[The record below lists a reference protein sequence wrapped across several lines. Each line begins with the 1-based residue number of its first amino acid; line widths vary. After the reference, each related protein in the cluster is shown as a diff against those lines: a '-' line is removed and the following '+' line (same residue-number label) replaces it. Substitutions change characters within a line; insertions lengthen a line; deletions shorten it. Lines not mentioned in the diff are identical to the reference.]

1 MMAKLSPLAERLAA
15 ARSIPPPGALDPALV
30 PPDHAA
36 AMAVQAEV
44 TGALGESVGGWK
56 VGIGGDGIPFA
67 APLYS
72 SALIASPA
80 RVPLGDYV
88 LIEMEIAFRL
98 QRDLPPGDY
107 ARDAILAACDQVI
120 AGIEVLRGRFGEP
133 PAAPFLAFL
142 ADNGANLAYVTG
154 SATGALR
161 TLDLTALPCRLTIGS
176 ELVQE
181 KIGGHPQGDP
191 IEPIRRYLAQSNDRL
206 GGLRAGHVVTTGSL
220 NKPVRVAAP
229 ARVEVDIAGIG
240 RATLELSR

>member
-1 MMAKLSPLAERLAA
+1 MAKLSPLAERLTA
-15 ARSIPPPGALDPALV
+15 ARNAPPGALDPALA

-44 TGALGESVGGWK
+44 TAALRESVGGWK

-72 SALIASPA
+72 SALVASPA
-80 RVPLGDYV
+80 RVPLGGYV

-107 ARDAILAACDQVI
+107 ARDAILAACDQVV

-133 PAAPFLAFL
+133 PAVPFLAFL

-154 SATGALR
+154 GATGALR
-161 TLDLTALPCRLTIGS
+161 ALDLTALPCRLA
-176 ELVQE
+176 
-181 KIGGHPQGDP
+181 IGGKVVHEGVGHPHRDP
-191 IEPIRRYLAQSNDRL
+191 IEPIRRYLAKSNDRL
-206 GGLRAGHVVTTGSL
+206 GGLRAGQIVTTGSL
-220 NKPVRVAAP
+220 NTPVRVEAP
-229 ARVEVDIAGIG
+229 TRVEIDIGSVG
-240 RATLELSR
+240 RATLEIAR